1 VRAPR
6 ECAAKVMELLSKKVR
21 TKAWGWEDSGYP
33 ASSALSMSFKSAT
46 LFTLTQNRWSFVM
59 HTLVSTVGSVAI
71 HSNTHK
77 CESVVS

>member
-1 VRAPR
+1 
-6 ECAAKVMELLSKKVR
+6 
-21 TKAWGWEDSGYP
+21 
-33 ASSALSMSFKSAT
+33 MSFKSAT